1 MAGIKL
7 FHIFTFKLFHF
18 ERMAGSQ
25 NQNEQFNRGR
35 RNQTIHDSF
44 TPEKF
49 GAENADESSATFPE
63 KPSYLK
69 YAFANPYNL
78 TLIGGAVVASVLTLN
93 PLIAVAAL
101 GVEGLWLLHGSQS
114 RFMQRLLWDPLYEK
128 EKLEFEQKR
137 RYEKVQNLSQGGQS
151 RVMALVEKEKQIQ
164 QLAMQNPS
172 FTGELLRGEIAKTHD
187 LVNAF
192 IDLAVTCARYENYL
206 GSVDVGQLGKTQEHW
221 QNFIETGTQNNADAI
236 ELDIARKNLAV
247 IKKRIERVAEIR
259 RYLKIAYGQINLI
272 ENSFQLLADQI
283 VTMQSPNEL
292 SGQLDE
298 LLDGVESIK
307 ETAKETEQILKTL

>member
-1 MAGIKL
+1 MSSSQKQR
-7 FHIFTFKLFHF
+7 FPNQ
-18 ERMAGSQ
+18 RQSVSQ
-25 NQNEQFNRGR
+25 NTSLHN
-35 RNQTIHDSF
+35 SF
-44 TPEKF
+44 TPETSET
-49 GAENADESSATFPE
+49 GEIADEKFPD
-63 KPSYLK
+63 KPSYFK
-69 YAFANPYNL
+69 YTLVNPYNL
-78 TLIGGAVVASVLTLN
+78 TLLGGAIVASVLTLN

-114 RFMQRLLWDPLYEK
+114 RFMQRMLWDPMYEK
-128 EKLEFEQKR
+128 EKLEFEQR
-137 RYEKVQNLSQGGQS
+137 RRMAQVEKLSPGAQN
-151 RVMALVEKEKQIQ
+151 RVLALIDKEKQIQ
-164 QLAMQNPS
+164 QLAAQNPS
-172 FTGELLRGEIAKTHD
+172 FAGDMLRSEITKTHN

-192 IDLAVTCARYENYL
+192 IDLAVTCSRYENYL
-206 GSVDVGQLGKTQEHW
+206 ASVDVGQLGQTEQHW
-221 QNFIETGTQNNADAI
+221 QNFIENSMDKTDAI
-236 ELDIARKNLAV
+236 ELDIAKKNLAI
-247 IKKRIERVAEIR
+247 IKKRIERVSEIR

>member
-1 MAGIKL
+1 MN
-7 FHIFTFKLFHF
+7 
-18 ERMAGSQ
+18 SQ
-25 NQNEQFNRGR
+25 KQRFPNQRQAAQTDNRVS
-35 RNQTIHDSF
+35 QEIHASEM
-44 TPEKF
+44 PV
-49 GAENADESSATFPE
+49 AETVEENFPD

-69 YAFANPYNL
+69 YTFANPYNL
-78 TLIGGAVVASVLTLN
+78 TLLGGALVASLLTLN

-101 GVEGLWLLHGSQS
+101 GIEGLWVLHGSQS
-114 RFMQRLLWDPLYEK
+114 RFMQRMLWDPMYEK
-128 EKLEFEQKR
+128 ERLEYEQQR
-137 RYEKVQNLSQGGQS
+137 RMKQVEKLSQGAQN
-151 RVMALVEKEKQIQ
+151 RVMQLIDKEKQIQ

-172 FTGELLRGEIAKTHD
+172 FTGDLLRGEIAKTHN

-192 IDLAVTCARYENYL
+192 IDLAVTCSRYESYL
-206 GSVDVGQLGKTQEHW
+206 ASINVNQ
-221 QNFIETGTQNNADAI
+221 IETTRAYWQKFTEENVGKVDAL
-236 ELDIARKNLAV
+236 EMDIAKKNLT
-247 IKKRIERVAEIR
+247 IINKRIERVAEIR

-307 ETAKETEQILKTL
+307 ETAKETEQILRTL

>member
-1 MAGIKL
+1 MSS
-7 FHIFTFKLFHF
+7 
-18 ERMAGSQ
+18 SQ
-25 NQNEQFNRGR
+25 NQQYNRGR
-35 RNQTIHDSF
+35 RNQTIHNSFIPEESDSANIE
-44 TPEKF
+44 TAEK
-49 GAENADESSATFPE
+49 EFPE

-78 TLIGGAVVASVLTLN
+78 TLLGGAIVASVLTFN

-114 RFMQRLLWDPLYEK
+114 RFMQKLLWDPMYEK
-128 EKLEFEQKR
+128 EKLEFEQRKR
-137 RYEKVQNLSQGGQS
+137 MTQVEKLGQGGQR
-151 RVMALVEKEKQIQ
+151 RVFDLVEKEKQIQ

-172 FTGELLRGEIAKTHD
+172 FTGDLLRNEIAKTHN

-206 GSVDVGQLGKTQEHW
+206 SSIDVGQLENSRKHWENLVKSGEGKSDEV
-221 QNFIETGTQNNADAI
+221 
-236 ELDIARKNLAV
+236 ELDIAKKNLA
-247 IKKRIERVAEIR
+247 IINKRIERVAEIK
-259 RYLKIAYGQINLI
+259 RYLKIAYGQTNLI

-283 VTMQSPNEL
+283 VTMQSPSEL

>member
-1 MAGIKL
+1 MNS
-7 FHIFTFKLFHF
+7 
-18 ERMAGSQ
+18 SQ
-25 NQNEQFNRGR
+25 NQKQQYNRGR
-35 RNQTIHDSF
+35 RNQTMHDSF
-44 TPEKF
+44 TPEQSTVS
-49 GAENADESSATFPE
+49 AEFTEEKFPE

-69 YAFANPYNL
+69 YTFANPYNL
-78 TLIGGAVVASVLTLN
+78 TLIGGAIVASVLTLN

-128 EKLEFEQKR
+128 EKLEYEQRKR
-137 RYEKVQNLSQGGQS
+137 MAQVEKLSQGGQQ
-151 RVMALVEKEKQIQ
+151 RVFTLIDKEKQIQ

-172 FTGELLRGEIAKTHD
+172 FTGDLLRNEITKTHN
-187 LVNAF
+187 LVNSF
-192 IDLAVTCARYENYL
+192 IDLAVTCSRYETYL
-206 GSVDVGQLGKTQEHW
+206 ASVDVGQLENTRLYWENTIKAGEGK
-221 QNFIETGTQNNADAI
+221 ADAV
-236 ELDIARKNLAV
+236 EMDIAKKNLA
-247 IKKRIERVAEIR
+247 IIIKRIERVAEIR

-307 ETAKETEQILKTL
+307 ETAKETEQILRTL

>member
-1 MAGIKL
+1 MSS
-7 FHIFTFKLFHF
+7 
-18 ERMAGSQ
+18 SQ
-25 NQNEQFNRGR
+25 NQQYNRGR
-35 RNQTIHDSF
+35 RNQTNQTIHNSFIPEESDSANIE
-44 TPEKF
+44 TTEEK
-49 GAENADESSATFPE
+49 FPE

-78 TLIGGAVVASVLTLN
+78 TLLGGAVIASVLTLN

-101 GVEGLWLLHGSQS
+101 SVEGLWLLHGSQS
-114 RFMQRLLWDPLYEK
+114 RFMQRLLWDPMYEK
-128 EKLEFEQKR
+128 EKLEFEQRKR
-137 RYEKVQNLSQGGQS
+137 MTQVEKLGQGGQR
-151 RVMALVEKEKQIQ
+151 RVFELVEKEKQIQ

-172 FTGELLRGEIAKTHD
+172 FTGDLLRNEIAKTHN

-206 GSVDVGQLGKTQEHW
+206 SSIDVGQLENTRRHWENLVKTGNKSDEV
-221 QNFIETGTQNNADAI
+221 
-236 ELDIARKNLAV
+236 ELDIAKKNLA
-247 IKKRIERVAEIR
+247 IIIKRIERVGEIK
-259 RYLKIAYGQINLI
+259 RYLKIAYGQTNLI

-307 ETAKETEQILKTL
+307 ETAKETEQILRTL

>member
-1 MAGIKL
+1 MNS
-7 FHIFTFKLFHF
+7 
-18 ERMAGSQ
+18 SQ
-25 NQNEQFNRGR
+25 NQNQQYNRGR

-44 TPEKF
+44 TPERV
-49 GAENADESSATFPE
+49 GIAENTVEETFPE
-63 KPSYLK
+63 KPSYFK
-69 YAFANPYNL
+69 YTLANPYNL
-78 TLIGGAVVASVLTLN
+78 TLFGGALVASLLTLN

-101 GVEGLWLLHGSQS
+101 GLEGLWLLHGSQS

-128 EKLEFEQKR
+128 EKLEYEQR
-137 RYEKVQNLSQGGQS
+137 RRMAQVEKLSRGGQQ
-151 RVMALVEKEKQIQ
+151 RVMQLIEKEKQIQ

-172 FTGELLRGEIAKTHD
+172 FTGDLLRNEITKTHN
-187 LVNAF
+187 LVNSF
-192 IDLAVTCARYENYL
+192 IDTAVTCGRYENYL
-206 GSVDVGQLGKTQEHW
+206 ASVDVSQLENTEKHW
-221 QNFIETGTQNNADAI
+221 EKIIENADAKTDPT
-236 ELDIARKNLAV
+236 EFDIAKKNLAI
-247 IKKRIERVAEIR
+247 IKKRIERVGEIR

-307 ETAKETEQILKTL
+307 ETAKETEQILRTL

>member
-1 MAGIKL
+1 MAS
-7 FHIFTFKLFHF
+7 
-18 ERMAGSQ
+18 SQ
-25 NQNEQFNRGR
+25 NQQYNRGR
-35 RNQTIHDSF
+35 RNQTIHNSFMPDENDSAS
-44 TPEKF
+44 
-49 GAENADESSATFPE
+49 AEIAAETFPE
-63 KPSYLK
+63 KPSYFK
-69 YAFANPYNL
+69 YTFANPYNL
-78 TLIGGAVVASVLTLN
+78 TLLGGALVASVLTLN

-128 EKLEFEQKR
+128 EKLEFEQR
-137 RYEKVQNLSQGGQS
+137 RRMAQVEKLGTGGQQ
-151 RVMALVEKEKQIQ
+151 RVFSLVEKEKQIQ

-172 FTGELLRGEIAKTHD
+172 FTGDLLRGEIAKTHN
-187 LVNAF
+187 LVNSF

-206 GSVDVGQLGKTQEHW
+206 ASVDVGQLENTQRHWENNIKMSEGKTD
-221 QNFIETGTQNNADAI
+221 TL
-236 ELDIARKNLAV
+236 ELDIAKKNLV
-247 IKKRIERVAEIR
+247 IIQKRIERVAEIR
-259 RYLKIAYGQINLI
+259 RYLKIAYGQTNLI

-307 ETAKETEQILKTL
+307 ETAKETEQILRTL

>member
-1 MAGIKL
+1 MSESPAIDAP
-7 FHIFTFKLFHF
+7 
-18 ERMAGSQ
+18 E
-25 NQNEQFNRGR
+25 
-35 RNQTIHDSF
+35 
-44 TPEKF
+44 EKF
-49 GAENADESSATFPE
+49 PD

-69 YAFANPYNL
+69 YTFANPYNL
-78 TLIGGAVVASVLTLN
+78 TLLGGALIASVLTLN

-101 GVEGLWLLHGSQS
+101 GLEGLWVLHGSQS
-114 RFMQRLLWDPLYEK
+114 RFMQRMLWDPMYEK
-128 EKLEFEQKR
+128 ERLEYEQQRRMAQVEKLG
-137 RYEKVQNLSQGGQS
+137 QGGQT
-151 RVMALVEKEKQIQ
+151 RVMQLIEKEKQIQ

-172 FTGELLRGEIAKTHD
+172 FTGDLLRNEIAKTHN

-192 IDLAVTCARYENYL
+192 IDLAVTCSRYENYL
-206 GSVDVGQLGKTQEHW
+206 ASINVNQIETTRTHW
-221 QNFIETGTQNNADAI
+221 QQFVEVNVGKIDAV
-236 ELDIARKNLAV
+236 EMDIAKKNLA
-247 IKKRIERVAEIR
+247 IINKRIERVAEIR

-307 ETAKETEQILKTL
+307 ETAKETEQILRTL

>member
-1 MAGIKL
+1 MG
-7 FHIFTFKLFHF
+7 T
-18 ERMAGSQ
+18 SQ
-25 NQNEQFNRGR
+25 KQRFPNQKQSAPATDPL
-35 RNQTIHDSF
+35 QDSF
-44 TPEKF
+44 TSEKSPFGSPEI
-49 GAENADESSATFPE
+49 AEEKFPE

-78 TLIGGAVVASVLTLN
+78 TLLGGAIAASVLTLN
-93 PLIAVAAL
+93 PLIGVAAL
-101 GVEGLWLLHGSQS
+101 GLESLWLLHGSQS

-128 EKLEFEQKR
+128 EKLEYEQRKR
-137 RYEKVQNLSQGGQS
+137 MEQVKKLSEGGKQ
-151 RVMALVEKEKQIQ
+151 RVLQLTEKEKQIQ

-172 FTGELLRGEIAKTHD
+172 FTGDLLRNEIAKTHN

-206 GSVDVGQLGKTQEHW
+206 ASINVNQLEELRKHW
-221 QNFIETGTQNNADAI
+221 QNVVKMSEGNADEI
-236 ELDIARKNLAV
+236 ELDISRKNLA
-247 IKKRIERVAEIR
+247 IIDKRIERVAEIR

-283 VTMQSPNEL
+283 ITMQSPNEL

>member
-1 MAGIKL
+1 MNSSQKQRFPNQRQTAQIS
-7 FHIFTFKLFHF
+7 
-18 ERMAGSQ
+18 ERFSP
-25 NQNEQFNRGR
+25 E
-35 RNQTIHDSF
+35 IHLSES
-44 TPEKF
+44 PI
-49 GAENADESSATFPE
+49 AENAEEKFPE

-69 YAFANPYNL
+69 YTFANPYNL
-78 TLIGGAVVASVLTLN
+78 TLLGGALVASVLTLN
-93 PLIAVAAL
+93 PLIAIAAL
-101 GVEGLWLLHGSQS
+101 GVEGLWVLHGSQS
-114 RFMQRLLWDPLYEK
+114 RFMQRMLWDPMYEK
-128 EKLEFEQKR
+128 ERLEYEQRRRMAQVEKLG
-137 RYEKVQNLSQGGQS
+137 QGGQT
-151 RVMALVEKEKQIQ
+151 RVMQLIEKEKQIQ

-172 FTGELLRGEIAKTHD
+172 FTGDLLRGEIAKTHN

-206 GSVDVGQLGKTQEHW
+206 ASINVNQIEATRAHW
-221 QNFIETGTQNNADAI
+221 QQFVEANVGKVDAV
-236 ELDIARKNLAV
+236 EMDIAKKNLA
-247 IKKRIERVAEIR
+247 IINKRIERVAEIR

-307 ETAKETEQILKTL
+307 ETAKETEQILRTL

>member
-1 MAGIKL
+1 MNS
-7 FHIFTFKLFHF
+7 
-18 ERMAGSQ
+18 SQ
-25 NQNEQFNRGR
+25 NQNQQYNRGR

-44 TPEKF
+44 TPQQIGLEETNAVEEK
-49 GAENADESSATFPE
+49 FPE
-63 KPSYLK
+63 KPSYFK
-69 YAFANPYNL
+69 YTLANPYNL
-78 TLIGGAVVASVLTLN
+78 TLLGGAIVASVLTLN

-101 GVEGLWLLHGSQS
+101 GIEGLWLLHGSQS
-114 RFMQRLLWDPLYEK
+114 RFMQRLLWDPMYEK
-128 EKLEFEQKR
+128 EKLEYEQR
-137 RYEKVQNLSQGGQS
+137 RRMAQVEKLSQGGQQ
-151 RVMALVEKEKQIQ
+151 RVFTLIDKEKQIQ

-172 FTGELLRGEIAKTHD
+172 FTGDLLRGEITKTHN
-187 LVNAF
+187 LVNSF

-206 GSVDVGQLGKTQEHW
+206 ASVDVSQLDNTRTHW
-221 QNFIETGTQNNADAI
+221 QKFIEENEGTADAV
-236 ELDIARKNLAV
+236 ELEIAKKNLA
-247 IKKRIERVAEIR
+247 IINKRIERVAEIR

-307 ETAKETEQILKTL
+307 ETAKETEQILRTL